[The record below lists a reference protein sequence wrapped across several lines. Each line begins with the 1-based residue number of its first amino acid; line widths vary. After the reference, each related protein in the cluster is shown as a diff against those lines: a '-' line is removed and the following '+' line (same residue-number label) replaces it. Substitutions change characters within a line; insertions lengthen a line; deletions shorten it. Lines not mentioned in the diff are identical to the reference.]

1 MSQRPPGRSVEGGF
15 ASHSVS
21 VTFHE
26 SADLLPRLLGLGGL
40 AFAEAVRDGRLPPDP
55 FIEAMGFRLVEVAP
69 GRATYAAVPAPHH
82 LNIAGTMHGG
92 YMCALLD
99 CATGYAMLTTL
110 RPGSTAPHVSLSHQF
125 LDSRPSGAE
134 VRCTGELLRSGRR
147 VGHVRGE
154 LRAADGR
161 LLAVA
166 QSTHAVIAQA
176 PTEVPSL

>member
-1 MSQRPPGRSVEGGF
+1 MSAGPEP
-15 ASHSVS
+15 ASSAQELKVHSASVS
-21 VTFHE
+21 FHDP
-26 SADLLPRLLGLGGL
+26 ADILPRLLGMGGL
-40 AFAEAVRDGRLPPDP
+40 AYAEAVRDGQLPPDP
-55 FIEAMGFRLVEVAP
+55 FIEGMGFRLVEVEL

-82 LNIAGTMHGG
+82 VNIAGTMHGG

-110 RPGSTAPHVSLSHQF
+110 TPGSTAPHVSLSHQF
-125 LDSRPSGAE
+125 LDSRPSGSE
-134 VRCTGELLRSGRR
+134 VRCTGELLRAGRR

-166 QSTHAVIAQA
+166 QSVHAVIAEA
-176 PTEVPSL
+176 PAEIPR